1 MFAVGDRVVYGYEGV
16 FCVSEYT
23 TSPIDKNDERVFY
36 VLRPTFGSGNSMIVT
51 PSEGGVTSIRAVIS
65 REEAEAIINRIGEI
79 GEVVVDKE
87 RNRREVYREVMGR
100 CCAEACISIIKTVR
114 TRRREFLA
122 QKRRL
127 AETDTDFESRARH
140 CLFCELAAAMNISI
154 SEAEQIVMLKLN
166 DNM

>member
-23 TSPIDKNDERVFY
+23 TSPINKNDKRVFY
-36 VLRPTFGSGNSMIVT
+36 ILRPDFGSGNSMIVT
-51 PSEGGVTSIRAVIS
+51 PSEGGVTPIRAVIS
-65 REEAEAIINRIGEI
+65 REEAEAVIAKIGEI
-79 GEVVVDKE
+79 GEIVVEKE

-100 CCAEACISIIKTVR
+100 CCAESCISILKTVR
-114 TRRREFLA
+114 TRRRDFLA

-140 CLFCELAAAMNISI
+140 CLFCELAAAMDISTA
-154 SEAEQIVMLKLN
+154 EAEQMVMEKLN
-166 DNM
+166 S

>member
-23 TSPIDKNDERVFY
+23 TSPIDKNDKRVFY
-36 VLRPTFGSGNSMIVT
+36 ILRPDFGSGNSMIVT
-51 PSEGGVTSIRAVIS
+51 PSEGGVTPIRAVIS
-65 REEAEAIINRIGEI
+65 REEAEAVINKIGEI
-79 GEVVVDKE
+79 GEIVVEKE

-100 CCAEACISIIKTVR
+100 CCAESCISILKTVR
-114 TRRREFLA
+114 TRRRDFLA

-140 CLFCELAAAMNISI
+140 CLFCELAAAMDISI
-154 SEAEQIVMLKLN
+154 AEAEQMVMEKLN
-166 DNM
+166 S

>member
-23 TSPIDKNDERVFY
+23 TSPIDKNDKRVFY
-36 VLRPTFGSGNSMIVT
+36 ILRPAFGSGNSMIVT
-51 PSEGGVTSIRAVIS
+51 PSEGGVTPIRAVIS
-65 REEAEAIINRIGEI
+65 REEAEAVINKIGEI
-79 GEVVVDKE
+79 GEIVVEKE

-100 CCAEACISIIKTVR
+100 CCAESCISILKTVR
-114 TRRREFLA
+114 TRRRDFLA

-140 CLFCELAAAMNISI
+140 CLFCELAAAMDISI
-154 SEAEQIVMLKLN
+154 AEAEQMVMEKLN
-166 DNM
+166 S

>member
-23 TSPIDKNDERVFY
+23 TSPIDKNDKRVFY
-36 VLRPTFGSGNSMIVT
+36 ILRPDFGSGNSMIVT
-51 PSEGGVTSIRAVIS
+51 PSEGGVTPIRAVIS
-65 REEAEAIINRIGEI
+65 REEAEAVIAKIGEI
-79 GEVVVDKE
+79 GEIVVEKE

-100 CCAEACISIIKTVR
+100 CCAESCISILKTVR
-114 TRRREFLA
+114 TRRRDFLA

-140 CLFCELAAAMNISI
+140 CLFCELAAAMDISI
-154 SEAEQIVMLKLN
+154 AEAEQMVMEKLN
-166 DNM
+166 S

>member
-36 VLRPTFGSGNSMIVT
+36 VLRPAFGSGNSMIVT

-65 REEAEAIINRIGEI
+65 REEAEAIINRIEEI

-127 AETDTDFESRARH
+127 AETDTDFESRARY
-140 CLFCELAAAMNISI
+140 CLFCELAAAMHISI

>member
-1 MFAVGDRVVYGYEGV
+1 MFAIGDRVVYGYEGV

-36 VLRPTFGSGNSMIVT
+36 VLRPAFGSGNSMIVT

-127 AETDTDFESRARH
+127 AETDTDFESRARY